1 VRFSFEFC
9 AESNHLAVL
18 GKKLSF
24 ARHTHTLFS
33 LFEESRT
40 PLCWCSVSNALAKSD
55 EMQLHGSWLH
65 TEFNNKPQTIDGTPT
80 LKS

>member
-1 VRFSFEFC
+1 VEFKQ
-9 AESNHLAVL
+9 LAV
-18 GKKLSF
+18 GQENKLLLVTY
-24 ARHTHTLFS
+24 THLFS

-65 TEFNNKPQTIDGTPT
+65 TEFNNKPDN
-80 LKS
+80 